1 MDKQKLKEFI
11 SKLLAIDVKNLN
23 EQQLAEHMAM
33 VKQARSLAEGYTV
46 TRGIDKERYQERQ
59 GLEGPFSTKS
69 GKVVYYDKVEGK
81 YYDPDTDMYIEYED
95 WQAMNEGNLERKE
108 LGNGRTQYIRKSS
121 SYTDDGGSSIP
132 SHSVNTPKR
141 GVEDENEREF
151 NFRDDDEL
159 DEAQED
165 TFVSALKG
173 LKSWAVVIFNNY
185 YAGKYSDYRGRY
197 FLVLASSAEEAKQV
211 VLDNADS
218 ILHDLLALKSHNGKK
233 ILPRG
238 SAVRITPDRIG
249 KIEDGTVAVR
259 MSTAGYKK
267 MYSPQGVMMVKLT
280 NGAIVDVQGQEQ
292 GVAEGW
298 DPDTTR
304 LEQDVRDAL
313 ENGDDYTAKQYA
325 KMAPTPEA
333 KKYLLNIIQQAMYLD
348 DLGGETD
355 WKGVAEGDPGY
366 DKHSF
371 IGKIRRSREADNK
384 GWGQLG
390 QQFAANSEEEY
401 RKALRKGNRYYN
413 MTRGDN
419 KTPGGFPKTTVEAA
433 EDTVRFVLHSER
445 AYEAV
450 MDRMGDLIDWD
461 EFDYMKVPSR
471 LWPKVQQ
478 IAADADGIGAEN
490 VDDNVEDNPEHYG
503 VNEEI
508 STEAYDRLKR
518 VFDFS
523 DYKG

>member
-11 SKLLAIDVKNLN
+11 SKLLAVDVSSLN

-132 SHSVNTPKR
+132 SYSVNAPKR
-141 GVEDENEREF
+141 GVEDDNEREF
-151 NFRDDDEL
+151 NFRDDDDL

-173 LKSWAVVIFNNY
+173 LKTWQVVIFNNY
-185 YAGKYSDYRGRY
+185 YAGKYSDYRGKY
-197 FLVLASSAEEAKQV
+197 YTVLASSAEEARQV
-211 VLDNADS
+211 VLDNADA
-218 ILHDLLALKSHNGKK
+218 ILQDLLALKDRNGRKT
-233 ILPRG
+233 LPRS

-249 KIEDGTVAVR
+249 KIEDGTVTSR
-259 MSTAGYKK
+259 ISTAGYKK
-267 MYSPQGVMMVKLT
+267 LYSPQGVMMVKLS

-292 GVAEGW
+292 GVAEGSIS
-298 DPDTTR
+298 DKIKG
-304 LEQDVRDAL
+304 A
-313 ENGDDYTAKQYA
+313 AKSVKRATQ
-325 KMAPTPEA
+325 
-333 KKYLLNIIQQAMYLD
+333 
-348 DLGGETD
+348 
-355 WKGVAEGDPGY
+355 
-366 DKHSF
+366 
-371 IGKIRRSREADNK
+371 
-384 GWGQLG
+384 GW
-390 QQFAANSEEEY
+390 
-401 RKALRKGNRYYN
+401 
-413 MTRGDN
+413 
-419 KTPGGFPKTTVEAA
+419 
-433 EDTVRFVLHSER
+433 
-445 AYEAV
+445 
-450 MDRMGDLIDWD
+450 
-461 EFDYMKVPSR
+461 
-471 LWPKVQQ
+471 
-478 IAADADGIGAEN
+478 GIGAAPDMVTPAGAVSAFKN
-490 VDDNVEDNPEHYG
+490 MDGQRLANFVASRKDQSKPRKNSARAFVDKVIDREMKQRGYGRVANKDEQGVVEGYDDEEHPIRDDGNEGRPGRQRYPGKLKTKG

-508 STEAYDRLKR
+508 STEAYNRLKR

>member
-132 SHSVNTPKR
+132 SHSVNAPKR

-292 GVAEGW
+292 GVAEGSNN
-298 DPDTTR
+298 
-304 LEQDVRDAL
+304 VGASIKAL
-313 ENGDDYTAKQYA
+313 YQKIYNAGDDEIEYFYNDSPIFAQYWD
-325 KMAPTPEA
+325 E
-333 KKYLLNIIQQAMYLD
+333 YEGDLDSIIAEVDPAELQIMHDELESYVQQANL
-348 DLGGETD
+348 
-355 WKGVAEGDPGY
+355 A
-366 DKHSF
+366 
-371 IGKIRRSREADNK
+371 
-384 GWGQLG
+384 
-390 QQFAANSEEEY
+390 
-401 RKALRKGNRYYN
+401 
-413 MTRGDN
+413 
-419 KTPGGFPKTTVEAA
+419 EAA

-445 AYEAV
+445 AYEAI

-478 IAADADGIGAEN
+478 IAADADGLGAED
-490 VDDNVEDNPEHYG
+490 VDDSGPEDNPEHYG

-508 STEAYDRLKR
+508 STEAYNRLKR